1 MPLTLRLSPIP
12 TFTPILAQIPSY
24 YMTPRWATPLTW
36 RFTSPNS
43 GSDNPCGCPVHP
55 TLIPSQASSPWDATW
70 ALTRS
75 LPTAPPP
82 CQQED
87 APFTPLWLTLHARP
101 SSPRGTLSSPC
112 SDSKNRIWVT
122 TAPHPCPRHR
132 HLLFYPLKGFR
143 AKSVGKRKSTTK
155 ISVFIV
161 SREADCDIRDISWL
175 VCCSRRPLAL

>member
-55 TLIPSQASSPWDATW
+55 TLIPSQASSPWDTTW

-112 SDSKNRIWVT
+112 SDSKNRIDLGHHSS
-122 TAPHPCPRHR
+122 P
-132 HLLFYPLKGFR
+132 PLPQ
-143 AKSVGKRKSTTK
+143 AQTPTVLPT
-155 ISVFIV
+155 
-161 SREADCDIRDISWL
+161 
-175 VCCSRRPLAL
+175 